1 MSAEEE
7 IAKLKKQANA
17 LKYGVLFISV
27 ILAILA
33 LGGVL

>member
-7 IAKLKKQANA
+7 IAKLKKQANI
-17 LKYGVLFISV
+17 LRYEVLFISV

>member
-7 IAKLKKQANA
+7 IAKLKKQVNI
-17 LKYGVLFISV
+17 LRYEVLFISV

-33 LGGVL
+33 LGGVF